1 MNKKL
6 TLFLD
11 ERVINQAKSYA
22 ERHKETL
29 SGMVEKY
36 FNYLTAKNQNKTKAR
51 ISREIEELIGIIRI
65 PDNLDI
71 KKEYR
76 RHRAN
81 KELHE

>member
-11 ERVINQAKSYA
+11 ETVVDHAKSYA
-22 ERHKETL
+22 QRHKETL

-36 FNYLTAKNQNKTKAR
+36 FRYLTAQNPEKTKVR
-51 ISREIEELIGIIRI
+51 MPREIEELIGIIRI
-65 PDNLDI
+65 PDDIDI

-76 RHRAN
+76 QHRAG
-81 KELHE
+81 KTTHE

>member
-76 RHRAN
+76 RHRAG
-81 KELHE
+81 KAFHE

>member
-11 ERVINQAKSYA
+11 ETVIYQAKSYA

-36 FNYLTAKNQNKTKAR
+36 FKYLTSMNPNKTKAG
-51 ISREIEELIGIIRI
+51 IPREIEELIGIIRI
-65 PDNLDI
+65 PGSLDI

-76 RHRAN
+76 RHRAD
-81 KELHE
+81 KALHE